1 MRAAVGRAELD
12 PAVVFALGATVAL
25 SATSLSLTGLLGRLT
40 TGSIIACLLMSLAG
54 GVLVPR
60 VLGARPLSGLGWTWV
75 PLLALLLPSAA
86 AALLLP
92 PFTWDEV
99 AYGAAL
105 PRDFAHAR
113 HFFYNADYGPYAAFP
128 ANYEALVT
136 AGLMLSGDVWPT
148 QLLNVV
154 LALAMA
160 AMAMRLALALG
171 ASKPAAY
178 VAGLLVVCAPALILT
193 APVTKNDVACAFFQ
207 ALAILAL
214 AIPLERAGTWT
225 LVLSGAFVGVSL
237 GVKYSSLHFALA
249 LMPVATVV
257 IARSASTR
265 GDALRRVLLW
275 LAACV
280 VFGSPWY
287 VRNLL
292 LFSNPLFP
300 FLNDWLH
307 ASNGFT
313 PEHSALLK
321 ECFDGLAEYSF
332 KTGTTAIFVTRVAG
346 GFGGLPTALFL
357 PGVWLALRHPRSPV
371 GLLTGGTAVLYLL
384 LTFFAGYWQA
394 RYVLSLLVL
403 ACAMAVL
410 VLERLGRATEKLG
423 LARIRPTRL
432 LLVAAAA
439 LAAWQAYPSLQRE
452 LQDVRAVRQ
461 VGPQRFAEERAPYYA
476 VADWLN
482 THLSERDRVAIGFNV
497 QPFYYLKRSYYHIHP
512 LTQGDLQFA
521 ETPGE
526 VEASLR
532 RVGATYLAFS
542 GSDGT
547 YYEATAPKITAYRER
562 LWMAQRR
569 LRQAG
574 RLRLVATVQGVRIL
588 RLEDGSER
596 TSESR

>member
-1 MRAAVGRAELD
+1 MRAAVGKVDLD
-12 PAVVFALGATVAL
+12 PAVVVALGVTVAL
-25 SATSLSLTGLLGRLT
+25 SATSLSLAGLLGRLT
-40 TGSIIACLLMSLAG
+40 TASIIACLLASLAG
-54 GVLVPR
+54 GVLAPR
-60 VLGARPLSGLGWTWV
+60 LLGAWPLTGLGWTWL
-75 PLLALLLPSAA
+75 PMLALLLPSAA
-86 AALLLP
+86 VALLLP
-92 PFTWDEV
+92 PYTWDEV

-105 PRDFAHAR
+105 PRDYAHAR
-113 HFFYNADYGPYAAFP
+113 HFFYNADYGPYSAFP

-160 AMAMRLALALG
+160 AMAKRLALALG
-171 ASKPAAY
+171 ASKPASF
-178 VAGLLVVCAPALILT
+178 VAGLLVVCAPALIQM
-193 APVTKNDVACAFFQ
+193 APITKNDVACAFFQ
-207 ALAILAL
+207 VLAILML
-214 AIPLERAGTWT
+214 AIPLERASTWT
-225 LVLSGAFVGVSL
+225 LVLSGAFLGVSL
-237 GVKYSSLHFALA
+237 GVKYSSLQFALA

-265 GDALRRVLLW
+265 SEALRRVLVW
-275 LAACV
+275 LAACA

-307 ASNGFT
+307 ANNGFT

-321 ECFDGLAEYSF
+321 ESFDGLAEYSF
-332 KTGTTAIFVTRVAG
+332 KTGTTRIFVTRLVG
-346 GFGGLPTALFL
+346 GFGGLPTALL
-357 PGVWLALRHPRSPV
+357 PFGVWLALRHRRSAV
-371 GLLTGGTAVLYLL
+371 GLLTGGTAALYAL

-403 ACAMAVL
+403 ACAMAAL
-410 VLERLGRATEKLG
+410 VLERLGTATEKLG

-432 LLVAAAA
+432 LFAAAVA
-439 LAAWQAYPSLQRE
+439 LAAWQAYPSLHRQ

-461 VGPQRFAEERAPYYA
+461 VGPQGFAEERAPYYA

-512 LTQGDLQFA
+512 LTQGDLQFV

-526 VEASLR
+526 MEASLR

-588 RLEDGSER
+588 RLEDGRER
-596 TSESR
+596 TNESR

>member
-1 MRAAVGRAELD
+1 MRAAESS
-12 PAVVFALGATVAL
+12 PAVVVALGVTVAL

-40 TGSIIACLLMSLAG
+40 TASIISCLLASLAG
-54 GVLVPR
+54 GALFPR
-60 VLGARPLSGLGWTWV
+60 LLGARPLSGLGWTWL
-75 PLLALLLPSAA
+75 PMAALLLPSAA

-92 PFTWDEV
+92 PYTWDEV

-105 PRDFAHAR
+105 PRDFAYAR
-113 HFFYNADYGPYAAFP
+113 HFFYNGNYGPYSAFP

-136 AGLMLSGDVWPT
+136 AGLMLSGDVWPA
-148 QLLNVV
+148 QLLNVA

-160 AMAMRLALALG
+160 ATAMRMALALG
-171 ASKPAAY
+171 ASRPASF
-178 VAGLLVVCAPALILT
+178 VAGLLVVCAPSVIQM
-193 APVTKNDVACAFFQ
+193 APITKNDVACAFFQ
-207 ALAILAL
+207 VLALLML
-214 AIPLERAGTWT
+214 AIPLERALTWT
-225 LVLSGAFVGVSL
+225 LVLSGAFLGVSL

-249 LMPVATVV
+249 FLPVATVV
-257 IARSASTR
+257 ISRSASTR

-300 FLNDWLH
+300 FLNDLLQ
-307 ASNGFT
+307 ANNGFT
-313 PEHSALLK
+313 PEHSALLR
-321 ECFDGLAEYSF
+321 ESFDGLAEYSF
-332 KTGTTAIFVTRVAG
+332 KTGTTAVFLTRVFG
-346 GFGGLPTALFL
+346 GFGALPTLFL
-357 PGVWLALRHPRSPV
+357 PAGVWLALRQARSPAA
-371 GLLTGGTAVLYLL
+371 LLIGGTTVLHAL

-403 ACAMAVL
+403 ACAMAAV
-410 VLERLGRATEKLG
+410 VLERLGHVTEKLG

-432 LLVAAAA
+432 LLAAAVA
-439 LAAWQAYPSLQRE
+439 LAAWQAYPSLQRQ

-461 VGPQRFAEERAPYYA
+461 VGPLAFAAERAPYYA

-482 THLSERDRVAIGFNV
+482 THLTERDRVAIGFNV
-497 QPFYYLKRSYYHIHP
+497 QPFYYLRRPYFHIHP
-512 LTQGDLQFA
+512 LTEGDLQFA

-526 VEASLR
+526 VEASLL

-547 YYEATAPKITAYRER
+547 YYEATAPKTTAYRER

-588 RLEDGSER
+588 KLEDVRER
-596 TSESR
+596 KDEPR

>member
-1 MRAAVGRAELD
+1 MRAAVSKVGFD
-12 PAVVFALGATVAL
+12 PAVVVALGVTVAL

-40 TGSIIACLLMSLAG
+40 TASVIACLLASLAG
-54 GVLVPR
+54 GVLLAR
-60 VLGARPLSGLGWTWV
+60 ALGARPVTGLGWTWLPMLV
-75 PLLALLLPSAA
+75 LLLPSAA

-92 PFTWDEV
+92 PYTWDEV

-105 PRDFAHAR
+105 PRDFAHAG

-136 AGLMLSGDVWPT
+136 AGLMLSGDVWPS

-171 ASKPAAY
+171 ASKPASF
-178 VAGLLVVCAPALILT
+178 VAGLLVVCAPAVILT

-207 ALAILAL
+207 VLAILVL
-214 AIPLERAGTWT
+214 AIPPERAGTWT
-225 LVLSGAFVGVSL
+225 LALSGAFVGVSL
-237 GVKYSSLHFALA
+237 GVKYSSLQFALA
-249 LMPVATVV
+249 FTPVATVA

-287 VRNLL
+287 VRNLM

-307 ASNGFT
+307 ANNGFT

-321 ECFDGLAEYSF
+321 ECFDGYADYSF
-332 KTGTTAIFVTRVAG
+332 RTGTTATFVTLIAG
-346 GFGGLPTALFL
+346 GFGGLPTALL
-357 PGVWLALRHPRSPV
+357 PPGVWLALRHPRSPAA
-371 GLLTGGTAVLYLL
+371 LLAGGTATLYAL
-384 LTFFAGYWQA
+384 LTFFAGYWQP

-403 ACAMAVL
+403 ACAMAAL
-410 VLERLGRATEKLG
+410 VLERLGSAAEKLG
-423 LARIRPTRL
+423 LAWIRPTRL
-432 LLVAAAA
+432 LLAAAAA
-439 LAAWQAYPSLQRE
+439 LAAWQTYPTLQRE
-452 LQDVRAVRQ
+452 LQNVRAVRQ
-461 VGPQRFAEERAPYYA
+461 VGPQSFAEERAPYYA

-521 ETPGE
+521 GTPGE

-588 RLEDGSER
+588 RLEDDRER
-596 TSESR
+596 TDGSR